1 MDAIRDGVP
10 VQRLSR
16 RRLLAAA
23 AGAAATPTLLRL
35 AAPAAAAA
43 AREQTSTTITAM
55 TPETDLYND
64 PKNVALF
71 EKLNPGITLRV
82 VAFDPVR
89 LSAALASGQPPDFV
103 RTLGGPE
110 IANYAAR
117 GLCTNLDPY
126 FAKSSVLHVS
136 DLHPINDEYRF
147 DGKTQGQGPRYGMGK
162 DWSQDGTIWYNKAL
176 FRRAGVAYPSA
187 TEPLTFDELLALGKK
202 LTLRKGGKI
211 QVYGLNAEFGIYM
224 EFHMLQLMAQ
234 QGKPLFNADYTKIDC
249 TSPEAR
255 KILKFYFDYAQARIG
270 PSPLDP
276 EANWDGIIYPVNR
289 VAIAQWGY
297 WFGGLINIPGKN
309 GQSVTESGIAPA
321 PLMGPHRV
329 SGCAGPAGS
338 WIPQGSRNRDAAW
351 KLFEFYHGGQPARD
365 RAAGGYGLPSL
376 KSLFPLLPHNTPYQK
391 AAVQVQQTE
400 LKHVAVLRYSPYI
413 TSDAF
418 DAIFTKYMTAAVTGQ
433 SSLDDAA
440 RGMETA
446 YNNRLRLG
454 KAQVS

>member
-1 MDAIRDGVP
+1 MDAIMDDAP
-10 VQRLSR
+10 EQRVSR

-23 AGAAATPTLLRL
+23 AATAATPALLRL
-35 AAPAAAAA
+35 ATPPPAAAQD
-43 AREQTSTTITAM
+43 RTVTTITAM
-55 TPETDLYND
+55 TPEIDLYND
-64 PKNVALF
+64 PQNVALF
-71 EKLNPGITLRV
+71 ERLNPGIKLRV
-82 VAFDPVR
+82 VAFDPIR

-110 IANYAAR
+110 IPNYAAR

-126 FAKSSVLHVS
+126 FAKSSVLRVS

-147 DGKTQGQGPRYGMGK
+147 DGKQQGQGPRYGMGK

-176 FRRAGVAYPSA
+176 FRSARVAYPSA
-187 TEPLTFDELLALGKK
+187 TEPLTFDELLTLGKK
-202 LTLRKGGKI
+202 LTVRKGGKI
-211 QVYGLNAEFGIYM
+211 QVYGLNAEFGVYM

-234 QGKPLFNADYTKIDC
+234 QGKPLFNADYSEIDC

-255 KILKFYFDYAQARIG
+255 KILTFYYDYARARIG

-297 WFGGLINIPGKN
+297 WFGGLVNVPGK
-309 GQSVTESGIAPA
+309 GGKPLTDSGIAPA

-338 WIPQGSRNRDAAW
+338 WIPQGSPNKDAAW

-365 RAAGGYGLPSL
+365 RVAVGHGLPTL
-376 KSLFPLLPHNTPYQK
+376 KSLFNLLPQSTPYQK

-400 LKHVAVLRYSPYI
+400 PKNFAVLRYSPYI

-418 DAIFTKYMTAAVTGQ
+418 DTIFTQYMTAAVTGQ
-433 SSLDDAA
+433 SSLEDAA
-440 RGMETA
+440 RGMEAA
-446 YNNRLRLG
+446 YNKKLRLG
-454 KAQVS
+454 KAQVG